1 MTEKLLILNWLI
13 KEFGLHALSLFT
25 RKELDMNTI
34 KILTSNEIISMEYF
48 SIKESDKIL
57 TRVKELSEKF
67 ETLDKGD
74 TNSLLDVV
82 IESQYLNGKL
92 EGMRLVIE
100 ELERIAK
107 ISWPIIE

>member
-1 MTEKLLILNWLI
+1 
-13 KEFGLHALSLFT
+13 
-25 RKELDMNTI
+25 MNTI
-34 KILTSNEIISMEYF
+34 KILTSNEIIAMEYF
-48 SIKESDKIL
+48 SIEEADKIL

-74 TNSLLDVV
+74 TKARLDVV

-92 EGMRLVIE
+92 EGMRLVME

-107 ISWPIIE
+107 IS

>member
-1 MTEKLLILNWLI
+1 M
-13 KEFGLHALSLFT
+13 
-25 RKELDMNTI
+25 DTI
-34 KILTSNEIISMEYF
+34 KILTNNEIIAMKYF

-57 TRVKELSEKF
+57 TRIKELSEKF

-74 TNSLLDVV
+74 TKARLDVV
-82 IESQYLNGKL
+82 VESQYLNGKL
-92 EGMRLVIE
+92 EGMRLVME

>member
-1 MTEKLLILNWLI
+1 M
-13 KEFGLHALSLFT
+13 
-25 RKELDMNTI
+25 DTI
-34 KILTSNEIISMEYF
+34 KILTSNEIIAMKYF
-48 SIKESDKIL
+48 SIKETDKIL

-74 TNSLLDVV
+74 TKAQLDVV

-92 EGMRLVIE
+92 EGMRLVME